1 MDPLGQLL
9 QHNPML
15 VVLVLVGVPSLTWA
29 AAYARRPSR
38 ARRRMAVGAFV
49 AMVLLALIAVAEALH
64 GHAPWWP
71 PAVCGGVIAALWLTA
86 ILFRRE

>member
-1 MDPLGQLL
+1 MGPLGELL

-38 ARRRMAVGAFV
+38 ARRRMAIGAFIS
-49 AMVLLALIAVAEALH
+49 MVVLAAGATIEALR
-64 GHAPWWP
+64 GGVPWWP
-71 PAVCGGVIAALWLTA
+71 PVVCGGVIAALWATA
-86 ILFRRE
+86 ILFRRG

>member
-15 VVLVLVGVPSLTWA
+15 VVLVLVGFPSLTWA

-49 AMVLLALIAVAEALH
+49 AMVALTVVAVVEALR
-64 GHAPWWP
+64 GGVPWWP
-71 PAVCGGVIAALWLTA
+71 PLACGGVIAALWATA
-86 ILFRRE
+86 ILFRRG